1 MKSPR
6 TAIPVSSDQA
16 SADLSKR
23 FHPAS
28 TGQTIIITEDGCA
41 LARPAPAGQFH
52 GKRIG
57 SMRGKPVIPHD
68 LDAPLPDELLNAFEA
83 GL

>member
-23 FHPAS
+23 FHQAS

-57 SMRGKPVIPHD
+57 SMRGNWLFRTTWMRHC
-68 LDAPLPDELLNAFEA
+68 LTSC
-83 GL
+83 